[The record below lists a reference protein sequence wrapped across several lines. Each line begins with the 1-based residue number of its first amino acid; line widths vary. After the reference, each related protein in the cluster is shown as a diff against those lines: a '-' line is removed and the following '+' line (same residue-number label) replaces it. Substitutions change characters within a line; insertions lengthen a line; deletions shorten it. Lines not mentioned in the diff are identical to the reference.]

1 MFVQKDANLVLKEV
15 YAALGREVSGVVVS
29 GKVTVDIQENGQ
41 VLATIQETFRP
52 GDDDGAP
59 SLAVSETNLPA
70 S

>member
-1 MFVQKDANLVLKEV
+1 MFVQKDASLVLKEV
-15 YAALGREVSGVVVS
+15 YAALGREVSGVFVS
-29 GKVTVDIQENGQ
+29 GNVTVEFRENGQ